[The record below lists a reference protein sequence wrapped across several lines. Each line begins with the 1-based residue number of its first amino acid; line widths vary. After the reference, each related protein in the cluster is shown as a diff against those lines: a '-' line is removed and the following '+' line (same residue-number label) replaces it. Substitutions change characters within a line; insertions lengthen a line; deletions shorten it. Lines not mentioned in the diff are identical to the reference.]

1 MACRALRRSKTR
13 SAQILHE
20 CSACH
25 CSSSSAD
32 NASAVSACAGCS
44 GKIAQ
49 AVKKRTSNR
58 RLQGKPLRKVG
69 LARAL
74 SKLGYCSRSRAA
86 ELLAAGRVKWNGTV
100 RRDPETPVRIGK
112 DRIEIDGQPVERSSK
127 IYLALNK
134 PRGVLTTASDEKGRD
149 TVYAYLPEGLPWI
162 APVGR
167 LDKASEGLLLLT
179 NDSEWAARIT
189 APETHLDK
197 TYHVQISAIAD
208 EKLLQSLRNGIRAT
222 DGEILR
228 VKIARVLR
236 QGEYN
241 SWLEV
246 VLDEG
251 KNRHIRRMLEALRIE
266 VLRLVRVAI
275 GRLAL
280 GDLAKGAT
288 RLLEEKEKQA
298 LDRAMQSQNPEP
310 PSSVR

>member
-1 MACRALRRSKTR
+1 VKRRTR
-13 SAQILHE
+13 
-20 CSACH
+20 
-25 CSSSSAD
+25 
-32 NASAVSACAGCS
+32 N
-44 GKIAQ
+44 KKAQ
-49 AVKKRTSNR
+49 A
-58 RLQGKPLRKVG
+58 GPLKKVG

-86 ELLAAGRVKWNGTV
+86 ELIAAGRVKWNGAV
-100 RRDPETPVRIGK
+100 RRDPETPVHLGK
-112 DRIEIDGQPVERSSK
+112 DRIEIDGQPVAKSSK

-134 PRGVLTTASDEKGRD
+134 PRGVVTTAADEKNRE

-197 TYHVQISAIAD
+197 TYHVQIGAIAD
-208 EKLLQSLRNGIRAT
+208 EALLQSMRNGIST
-222 DGEILR
+222 SDGEFLR
-228 VKIARVLR
+228 VKNIRLLR
-236 QGEYN
+236 RGEHN
-241 SWLEV
+241 SWLEI

-251 KNRHIRRMLEALRIE
+251 KNRHIRRMLEELKIE

-275 GRLAL
+275 GPLAL

-288 RLLEEKEKQA
+288 RALEPEEKQA
-298 LDRAMQSQNPEP
+298 LDRAMRAPIRESA
-310 PSSVR
+310 SLVRTQ